1 METDERLEHG
11 QYLLRTALAHMPKQ
25 GLDASDKREGD
36 EKVNL
41 KDKGDKNE
49 EEETKKNIAFN
60 ESSNNLV
67 YSVNLERSLY
77 TYDKLDKLMG
87 DILAKER
94 EFLVLATNGEF
105 IVRFWS
111 FCYAGAGR
119 EAREG
124 ELLVLATE

>member
-49 EEETKKNIAFN
+49 EEETKK
-60 ESSNNLV
+60 
-67 YSVNLERSLY
+67 
-77 TYDKLDKLMG
+77 K
-87 DILAKER
+87 R
-94 EFLVLATNGEF
+94 EKQIENQK
-105 IVRFWS
+105 
-111 FCYAGAGR
+111 
-119 EAREG
+119 
-124 ELLVLATE
+124 

>member
-25 GLDASDKREGD
+25 DLDASDKREGD

-49 EEETKKNIAFN
+49 EEAKKNIAFN

-94 EFLVLATNGEF
+94 EFLSLEKQATTF
-105 IVRFWS
+105 
-111 FCYAGAGR
+111 
-119 EAREG
+119 
-124 ELLVLATE
+124 